1 MNLEHTLPCG
11 RPSPIGRAWKR
22 PGGPGLSVADLLV
35 IEPSVSMRKTLERL
49 LESNGYT
56 MRGVVRG
63 EDAEQQIRR
72 QRPDLILSEVN
83 LPGGGGLEWCQQ
95 FCLAGLPVLLMSA
108 DATTQ
113 LERDSQNAGAL
124 ELLSK
129 PLAEGTLLRRLA
141 HHLRLPAPAAPPRV
155 VEATSTLLGSLMT
168 RPGILGTVLLGPR
181 AEMLEHL
188 GSPVPEAL
196 YLPFLTLAKQTCPG
210 NRGTSITPET
220 GLQHKLSP
228 DSTLAPEPSSA
239 DDRSA
244 GQVQI
249 MQLDYPGHCLLLF
262 GLPAQPA
269 SGQPVS
275 GQPVSGQRPALE
287 QPSTLICMI
296 QNSSYASLIKYH
308 LRSSLYIRL

>member
-1 MNLEHTLPCG
+1 
-11 RPSPIGRAWKR
+11 
-22 PGGPGLSVADLLV
+22 
-35 IEPSVSMRKTLERL
+35 MRKTLERL

-63 EDAEQQIRR
+63 EDAAQQIRR

-95 FCLAGLPVLLMSA
+95 FRLAGLPVLLMS
-108 DATTQ
+108 TEVTEH

-141 HHLRLPAPAAPPRV
+141 HHLKLPAPAAPPRV
-155 VEATSTLLGSLMT
+155 VKATSTLLGSLMT

-181 AEMLEHL
+181 AELLERL

-196 YLPFLTLAKQTCPG
+196 YLPFLALAKQNCPDYRKG
-210 NRGTSITPET
+210 SSTPV
-220 GLQHKLSP
+220 
-228 DSTLAPEPSSA
+228 PEPFNA
-239 DDRSA
+239 EDRPA
-244 GQVQI
+244 EQVQPI
-249 MQLDYPGHCLLLF
+249 EQTRPAEQTQAAEQVQTMQLDYPGHCLLLF
-262 GLPAQPA
+262 RLTGQPA
-269 SGQPVS
+269 SGQ
-275 GQPVSGQRPALE
+275 QPALE
-287 QPSTLICMI
+287 SSGTLICMI

-308 LRSSLYIRL
+308 LRSSPYIRL

>member
-1 MNLEHTLPCG
+1 M
-11 RPSPIGRAWKR
+11 
-22 PGGPGLSVADLLV
+22 VDLLV

-72 QRPDLILSEVN
+72 QRPDLILCEIS

-95 FCLAGLPVLLMSA
+95 FRLAGLPVLLMSENV
-108 DATTQ
+108 TEH
-113 LERDSQNAGAL
+113 LERDSRNAGAL

-141 HHLRLPAPAAPPRV
+141 HHLKLPAPVTPPRV
-155 VEATSTLLGSLMT
+155 IEATSTLLGSLMT

-181 AEMLEHL
+181 TEVLERL
-188 GSPVPEAL
+188 GSPIPEAL
-196 YLPFLTLAKQTCPG
+196 YMPFLTLAKQNCPG
-210 NRGTSITPET
+210 YRGGAVTPST
-220 GLQHKLSP
+220 GFRHGVSQQQGASP
-228 DSTLAPEPSSA
+228 ESAPAPEPPSA
-239 DDRSA
+239 DSRPA
-244 GQVQI
+244 ERVQT

-262 GLPAQPA
+262 GLPGQPV
-269 SGQPVS
+269 SGQPVSRQPVS
-275 GQPVSGQRPALE
+275 GQPVSGQQAALE
-287 QPSTLICMI
+287 QPSTLVCMI

-308 LRSSLYIRL
+308 LRSSPYVRL

>member
-1 MNLEHTLPCG
+1 MNPEHALPCG
-11 RPSPIGRAWKR
+11 RPSPLGHAWR
-22 PGGPGLSVADLLV
+22 HPGGPGLGVIDLVV

-49 LESNGYT
+49 LELNGYT
-56 MRGVVRG
+56 MRGVMRG
-63 EDAEQQIRR
+63 EDAAQQIRR

-83 LPGGGGLEWCQQ
+83 LPGGGGLEWCRQ

-108 DATTQ
+108 DVTAQ

-129 PLAEGTLLRRLA
+129 PLAEETLLRRLA

-155 VEATSTLLGSLMT
+155 VEATSKLLSSLMT
-168 RPGILGTVLLGPR
+168 RPGILGTVLLGPC
-181 AEMLEHL
+181 AEMLENL

-196 YLPFLTLAKQTCPG
+196 YLPFLTLAKQTCPSI
-210 NRGTSITPET
+210 RGTSITPET
-220 GLQHKLSP
+220 GLQHSLQYRPSP
-228 DSTLAPEPSSA
+228 DFTRTPEPSSVE
-239 DDRSA
+239 DGPA

-262 GLPAQPA
+262 RLPAQPA
-269 SGQPVS
+269 SGQ
-275 GQPVSGQRPALE
+275 RPALE
-287 QPSTLICMI
+287 QSSTLICML

-308 LRSSLYIRL
+308 LRSSPYIDSD

>member
-1 MNLEHTLPCG
+1 MNPEHALRCG
-11 RPSPIGRAWKR
+11 RPSPVSRAWKH
-22 PGGPGLSVADLLV
+22 PGGPGLSVVDLLV
-35 IEPSVSMRKTLERL
+35 IEPSVSMRKMLERL

-56 MRGVVRG
+56 MRGVMRG
-63 EDAEQQIRR
+63 EDAAQQIRR

-95 FCLAGLPVLLMSA
+95 FCLAGLSVLLMSA
-108 DATTQ
+108 DVTAQ

-141 HHLRLPAPAAPPRV
+141 HHLKLPAPAALPRV

-220 GLQHKLSP
+220 GLQHSLQYRPFP
-228 DSTLAPEPSSA
+228 DFTLAPEPSSA
-239 DDRSA
+239 EDRPA

-249 MQLDYPGHCLLLF
+249 MQLDYPGNCLLLF
-262 GLPAQPA
+262 RLPAQA
-269 SGQPVS
+269 AC
-275 GQPVSGQRPALE
+275 GQRPALE
-287 QPSTLICMI
+287 QSSTLICMV

-308 LRSSLYIRL
+308 LRSSPYIRL

>member
-1 MNLEHTLPCG
+1 MNPEHALPCG
-11 RPSPIGRAWKR
+11 RPSSIRRAYRR
-22 PGGPGLSVADLLV
+22 PGGPGLNVVDLLV

-95 FCLAGLPVLLMSA
+95 FRLAGLPVLLMSE
-108 DATTQ
+108 DVTEH

-141 HHLRLPAPAAPPRV
+141 HHLKLPAPAAPPRV

-181 AEMLEHL
+181 AELLERL
-188 GSPVPEAL
+188 GSPIPEAL
-196 YLPFLTLAKQTCPG
+196 YLPFLALAKRNCPSS
-210 NRGTSITPET
+210 RGGSSTPVPEP
-220 GLQHKLSP
+220 LSP
-228 DSTLAPEPSSA
+228 EPLSA
-239 DDRSA
+239 EDRPA
-244 GQVQI
+244 GQVQPPEQVQT

-262 GLPAQPA
+262 RLPGQPVSEPSGSELPA
-269 SGQPVS
+269 SGQ
-275 GQPVSGQRPALE
+275 QPALA
-287 QPSTLICMI
+287 SSGTLVCMI

-308 LRSSLYIRL
+308 LRSSPYIRL